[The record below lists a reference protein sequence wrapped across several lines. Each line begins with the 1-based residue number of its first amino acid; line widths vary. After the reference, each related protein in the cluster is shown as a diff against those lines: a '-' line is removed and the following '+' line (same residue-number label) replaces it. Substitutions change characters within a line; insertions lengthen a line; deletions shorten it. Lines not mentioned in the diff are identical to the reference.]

1 MSEFRDQIIAIQE
14 DIDAGELT
22 FEQIAVKYGVSLRDV
37 DRLALDIA
45 EQDTFYHDELERDWD
60 EPYVPEG
67 NEDAYL
73 DQSYEERY
81 ELEDF

>member
-1 MSEFRDQIIAIQE
+1 MSDFRDQIMSIQD
-14 DIDAGELT
+14 DIDAGELS

-45 EQDTFYHDELERDWD
+45 ERDTFYHDELERDWD
-60 EPYVPEG
+60 EPYENDECYPDP
-67 NEDAYL
+67 DAE
-73 DQSYEERY
+73 YESRY